1 MEITVLKSCVVCD
14 NLFIPIWS
22 RDLYCSDGCYLK
34 YRREHERERRRIRRL
49 QKVMTKPEPIPSDM
63 RYEIIRDIVYN
74 YRKRTYHV
82 NSYNGNV
89 SGE

>member
-1 MEITVLKSCVVCD
+1 
-14 NLFIPIWS
+14 
-22 RDLYCSDGCYLK
+22 
-34 YRREHERERRRIRRL
+34 
-49 QKVMTKPEPIPSDM
+49 MTKPEPIPSDM